1 VVMLD
6 RRKLAVPLFAQ
17 AGAFVA
23 VLVIGGFTGHAPAKT
38 PSPQG
43 SGVTASPSNS
53 ASPGRSASPSTASPS
68 TASTSA
74 ASTKGPAV
82 KLSVKVSEQ
91 GVNGL
96 SAAGDDVAGSQVRV
110 LQSGSLASVASGA
123 LSPAQEYA
131 ANVPAGQ
138 YQVCIDPPIGW
149 GSAVHSTQ
157 VLSGWICSAADLT
170 KGPQVV
176 TFRLTPQIP
185 EAGQ

>member
-43 SGVTASPSNS
+43 SGVTASPSS
-53 ASPGRSASPSTASPS
+53 SVSPGRSPSTASPS
-68 TASTSA
+68 QASSSQ

-82 KLSVKVSEQ
+82 KLSVKVSEH

-96 SAAGDDVAGSQVRV
+96 SAAGDDVSGSQVRV
-110 LQSGSLASVASGA
+110 LQSGSLASVASGT
-123 LSPAQEYA
+123 LSSAQEYA

-149 GSAVHSTQ
+149 GSAVRSTQ

-185 EAGQ
+185 QAGQ

>member
-17 AGAFVA
+17 VGAFVA
-23 VLVIGGFTGHAPAKT
+23 VLVIGGFTGHASTKT

-43 SGVTASPSNS
+43 SGVTASPSSS
-53 ASPGRSASPSTASPS
+53 ASPGRSASPGPASPS
-68 TASTSA
+68 P

-96 SAAGDDVAGSQVRV
+96 SAAGDDVSGSQVRV
-110 LQSGSLASVASGA
+110 LQSGSLASVAAGT
-123 LSPAQEYA
+123 LSAAQEYA

-157 VLSGWICSAADLT
+157 VLSGWICSAANLT

-176 TFRLTPQIP
+176 AFRLTPQIP
-185 EAGQ
+185 QEGQ